1 MKTQTLSEFHS
12 IVLIGG
18 FNHIIF
24 HPFLMLQK
32 KLISEKDVTQ
42 DKILVHEQLSRFKI
56 GDWLEFT
63 VNKSRC
69 EFKVLSQDNVVLML
83 DLIKG
88 MLNALPEI
96 PIMAIGIN
104 RGRVVKLDND
114 NDYYKVG
121 AKLAPLELWN
131 DSFKNPRL
139 RTIAIEDTKSE
150 NFSGTRRCV
159 IIKPAEV
166 EDVQYAI
173 DINMNNHYDLE
184 SQNVVSALRIIDEH
198 ANEHF
203 TYFDCIVKNLFDKIE
218 Q

>member
-1 MKTQTLSEFHS
+1 MKAQTLSEFHS

-18 FNHIIF
+18 FNPMIF
-24 HPFLMLQK
+24 HPFWMLQK

-63 VNKSRC
+63 VNKNRC
-69 EFKVLSQDNVVLML
+69 EFKVLSKDNVVLML

-104 RGRVVKLDND
+104 KGRVVKLDND
-114 NDYYKVG
+114 DDYYKVG

-131 DSFKNPRL
+131 DSFSNPRL
-139 RTIAIEDTKSE
+139 RAIAIEDTKSE
-150 NFSGTRRCV
+150 NFSGTSRCV
-159 IIKPAEV
+159 IIKPAEI
-166 EDVQYAI
+166 EKVQYAI
-173 DINMNNHYDLE
+173 DVNMNNHYDLE
-184 SQNVVSALRIIDEH
+184 SHKVVSALRIIEAH
-198 ANEHF
+198 ADEHF